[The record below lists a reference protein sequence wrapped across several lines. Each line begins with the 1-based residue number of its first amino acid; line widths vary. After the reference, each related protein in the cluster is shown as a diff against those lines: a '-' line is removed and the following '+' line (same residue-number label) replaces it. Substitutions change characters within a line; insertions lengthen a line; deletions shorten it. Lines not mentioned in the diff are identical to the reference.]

1 MSFDAKF
8 PWLSN
13 KSKVNADGAAPDPSG
28 SIEVDMLDPV
38 AYIPVKQIDSF
49 FPFYAPNILIVF
61 GFFVSFVGAGPS
73 VSPSLSASREGTD
86 RPSDVVWKVR
96 GDV

>member
-1 MSFDAKF
+1 MAIFLARTRWFHFSRIGIFRCVAQQVCPQGMSFDAKF

-49 FPFYAPNILIVF
+49 FPFMHLIF
-61 GFFVSFVGAGPS
+61 
-73 VSPSLSASREGTD
+73 
-86 RPSDVVWKVR
+86 
-96 GDV
+96 

>member
-49 FPFYAPNILIVF
+49 FPFMHLIF
-61 GFFVSFVGAGPS
+61 
-73 VSPSLSASREGTD
+73 
-86 RPSDVVWKVR
+86 
-96 GDV
+96 